1 MEAGSRLLILGLS
14 KDEPA
19 EGWVEARRPP
29 GPSARPPPSSSF
41 ARVLRGSGP
50 GALDGG
56 ARRLATRR
64 HGGRIELC

>member
-1 MEAGSRLLILGLS
+1 MRTLILSLS

-29 GPSARPPPSSSF
+29 GPSVRLPPPSSF
-41 ARVLRGSGP
+41 ARVVRGLCP
-50 GALDGG
+50 GALNGG